1 MASIPE
7 FPHAYSSELSVS
19 SATLDR
25 FGRRNDDGLTSTV
38 AEYMRNSGFVIEVT
52 QPTGLGGGGFIE
64 FKVTAGMIVSVVKA
78 LGAAARWAVDAVR
91 KKQQAKLN
99 TRLPPVWIQF
109 SAKHQGGGVP
119 LPDAGLLVGIIVVL
133 PGLLSHLD
141 EKFPNRQF
149 IFGGV
154 SNWYEA
160 PADASHSRRIVFEIA
175 GADLSP
181 GRLLRMA
188 QILEDNLTHS
198 EVIVRLVRTRKWL
211 PRKVKIQKSKT
222 LCGQDDKTSQS
233 LPAVGAPM

>member
-1 MASIPE
+1 M
-7 FPHAYSSELSVS
+7 S

-25 FGRRNDDGLTSTV
+25 FGRRNDDGLTTTV

-52 QPTGLGGGGFIE
+52 QSTGLGGGFLE
-64 FKVTAGMIVSVVKA
+64 FKVTAGMVVSVVKA
-78 LGAAARWAVDAVR
+78 LGAAARWAVDVVR

-109 SAKHQGGGVP
+109 SAQHQGGAVP
-119 LPDAGLLVGIIVVL
+119 LPDAGLMVGIIAVL

-160 PADASHSRRIVFEIA
+160 PAGASHSRRIVFEIA

-181 GRLLRMA
+181 GHLLHMA

-198 EVIVRLVRTRKWL
+198 EVIVRLVRTGNGCRGK
-211 PRKVKIQKSKT
+211 
-222 LCGQDDKTSQS
+222 
-233 LPAVGAPM
+233 